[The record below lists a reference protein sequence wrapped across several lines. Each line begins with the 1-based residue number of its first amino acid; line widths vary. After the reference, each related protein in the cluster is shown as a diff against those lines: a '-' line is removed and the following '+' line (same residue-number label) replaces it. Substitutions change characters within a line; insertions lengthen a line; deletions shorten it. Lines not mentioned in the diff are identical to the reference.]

1 LTDVSIKKECAV
13 FCSNLDYLQNHI
25 SQNDVQIGYADT
37 I

>member
-1 LTDVSIKKECAV
+1 MYQLKKSALF